1 MNDES
6 LGALLTQHEFFRDLD
21 PQATA
26 FLADNAGR
34 RNFEPGTILFE
45 HGEPANRFYLL
56 RSGRVTVGVPA
67 IEGPSLEVQ
76 TPGPGE
82 VLGWSWL
89 IPPYRWNFRGQ
100 VIEAAEVVE
109 FDGKAILDRCE
120 TDPAFGYPLMK
131 RFAALMSERLEA
143 ARRKMMD
150 EWNPAGFA

>member
-6 LGALLTQHEFFRDLD
+6 LINVLMAHDFFRDLE
-21 PQATA
+21 PQAIA
-26 FLADNAGR
+26 FLAGNA
-34 RNFEPGTILFE
+34 RNTNLASGEILFE
-45 HGEPANRFYLL
+45 HGQPADRFYLI
-56 RSGRVTVGVPA
+56 RSGRITVGVPA

-76 TPGPGE
+76 TLGPGE

-100 VIEAAEVVE
+100 VIEAAEVIE
-109 FDGKAILDRCE
+109 FDGKVMLERCE

-150 EWNPAGFA
+150 QWNPAGFA

>member
-6 LGALLTQHEFFRDLD
+6 LVRLLMQHEFFRDLA
-21 PQATA
+21 PEVVE
-26 FLADNAGR
+26 FLAANGR
-34 RNFEPGTILFE
+34 ITNLGKDETLFE
-45 HGEPANRFYLL
+45 HGQIAERFYLI
-56 RSGRVTVGVPA
+56 RAGRITVGVPA

-76 TPGPGE
+76 TLGPGE

-89 IPPYRWNFRGQ
+89 IPPYRWNFRGR
-100 VIEAAEVVE
+100 VVEAAEVVE
-109 FDGKAILDRCE
+109 FNGKAILDRCE
-120 TDPAFGYPLMK
+120 SDPAFGYPLMK

>member
-6 LGALLTQHEFFRDLD
+6 LVKLLMRHEFFRDIA
-21 PQATA
+21 PEAME
-26 FLADNAGR
+26 FLVANGR
-34 RNFEPGTILFE
+34 IANLEKGAILFE
-45 HGEPANRFYLL
+45 HGQPADRFYLI
-56 RSGRVTVGVPA
+56 REGRITVGVPA
-67 IEGPSLEVQ
+67 IQGPSLEVQ
-76 TPGPGE
+76 TLGSGE

-109 FDGKAILDRCE
+109 FNGKAILDRCE
-120 TDPAFGYPLMK
+120 SDPAFGYPLMK
-131 RFAALMSERLEA
+131 RFATLMSERLEA

>member
-6 LGALLTQHEFFRDLD
+6 LVKLLMQHEFFRDLA
-21 PQATA
+21 PEVVEFIAA
-26 FLADNAGR
+26 NGR
-34 RNFEPGTILFE
+34 ITNLDTDEILFE
-45 HGEPANRFYLL
+45 HAQPAERFYLI
-56 RSGRVTVGVPA
+56 RDGRITVGVPA

-76 TPGPGE
+76 TLGPGE

-89 IPPYRWNFRGQ
+89 IPPYRWNFRGR

-109 FDGKAILDRCE
+109 FNGKAILDRCE
-120 TDPAFGYPLMK
+120 SDPAFGYPLMK

>member
-6 LGALLTQHEFFRDLD
+6 LVKLLMQHEFFADLA
-21 PQATA
+21 PEAVE
-26 FLADNAGR
+26 FLAANAR
-34 RNFEPGTILFE
+34 ITNLARDETLFE
-45 HGEPANRFYLL
+45 HGQPAERFYLI
-56 RSGRVTVGVPA
+56 RDGRITVGVPA

-76 TPGPGE
+76 ILGAGE

-89 IPPYRWNFRGQ
+89 IPPYRWNFRGK

-109 FDGKAILDRCE
+109 FNGKAILDHCE
-120 TDPAFGYPLMK
+120 RDPAFGYPLMK

>member
-6 LGALLTQHEFFRDLD
+6 LVNSLMQYQFFAGLA
-21 PQATA
+21 PETVE
-26 FLADNAGR
+26 FLAANATVT
-34 RNFEPGTILFE
+34 NLEKEAILFE
-45 HGEPANRFYLL
+45 HGQTADRFYLI
-56 RSGRVTVGVPA
+56 RAGRITVGVPA

-76 TPGPGE
+76 TLGAGE

-89 IPPYRWNFRGQ
+89 IPPYRWNFRGRI
-100 VIEAAEVVE
+100 IEATEVVE
-109 FDGKAILDRCE
+109 FDGKPILERCE
-120 TDPAFGYPLMK
+120 RDPAFGYPLMK

>member
-6 LGALLTQHEFFRDLD
+6 LGALLTQHDFFRDLD

-26 FLADNAGR
+26 FLAGNAGER
-34 RNFEPGTILFE
+34 KLDPGTILFE
-45 HGEPANRFYLL
+45 HGQPANRFYLL
-56 RSGRVTVGVPA
+56 KSGRITVGVPA

-76 TPGPGE
+76 TLGAGE
-82 VLGWSWL
+82 ILGWSWL
-89 IPPYRWNFRGQ
+89 IPPYRWNFRAH
-100 VIEAAEVVE
+100 VIEVTEVVE
-109 FDGKAILDRCE
+109 FDGTVILERCE
-120 TDPAFGYPLMK
+120 RDPAFGYPLMK

>member
-6 LGALLTQHEFFRDLD
+6 LVKLLMQHEFFRDLA
-21 PQATA
+21 PEVVEFIAA
-26 FLADNAGR
+26 NGR
-34 RNFEPGTILFE
+34 ITNLDTDEILFE
-45 HGEPANRFYLL
+45 HAQPAERFYLIQD
-56 RSGRVTVGVPA
+56 GRITVGVPA

-76 TPGPGE
+76 TLGPGE

-89 IPPYRWNFRGQ
+89 IPPYRWNFRGR

-109 FDGKAILDRCE
+109 FNGKAILDRCE
-120 TDPAFGYPLMK
+120 SDPAFGYPLMK